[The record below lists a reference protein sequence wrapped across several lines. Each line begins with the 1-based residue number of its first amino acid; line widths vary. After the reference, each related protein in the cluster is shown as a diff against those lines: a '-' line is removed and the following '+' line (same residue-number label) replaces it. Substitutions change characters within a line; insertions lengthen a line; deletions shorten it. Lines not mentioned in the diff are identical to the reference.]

1 MGKVRYR
8 SKLLITLIA
17 CNIALSQFYYG
28 YINNSFATL
37 DISTMVEVY
46 SIPISKGTALG
57 VVNGIVP
64 LSSILGGLINYYIV
78 GRISRRVNQHA
89 FRILYSSPM

>member
-1 MGKVRYR
+1 M
-8 SKLLITLIA
+8 IA

-46 SIPISKGTALG
+46 SIPLSKGTASG

-64 LSSILGGLINYYIV
+64 LCSIFGGLINYYIV
-78 GRISRRVNQHA
+78 SRISRRVNQHTY
-89 FRILYSSPM
+89 RILFSLPM